1 MKHKTILLVILSML
15 LSIPSFAYWSPES
28 TAPAKAAKKFYS
40 WYMHELNKGI
50 YPLEKKREEL
60 KKYVSER
67 LLAAIDQMPTGPD
80 GLDGDYFVDAQEWDP
95 AWEKNILIS
104 LVEIEG
110 KKALVDFTL
119 TGSINPDHKISI
131 RMVEQKGLWK
141 LDQIKRGSP

>member
-1 MKHKTILLVILSML
+1 MIKKKQKTVLFALLFILLPSL
-15 LSIPSFAYWSPES
+15 SFASRSPES
-28 TAPAKAAKKFYS
+28 TAPAKAVKVFYA
-40 WYMHELNKGI
+40 WYMHELNQGI

-67 LLAAIDQMPTGPD
+67 LLAAIGQMPTGPD

-104 LVEIEG
+104 HVEIEG

-119 TGSINPDHKISI
+119 TGPINPDHKISV

-141 LDQIKRGSP
+141 LDQLRR